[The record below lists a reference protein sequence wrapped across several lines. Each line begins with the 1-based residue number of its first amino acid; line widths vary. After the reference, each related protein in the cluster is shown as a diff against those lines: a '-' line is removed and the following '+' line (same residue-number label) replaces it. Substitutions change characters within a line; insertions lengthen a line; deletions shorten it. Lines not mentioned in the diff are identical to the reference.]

1 MKVRKSYAPN
11 LRLNWG
17 ISVLKIEVPVTG
29 EDANESPAQKEDDD
43 ANESPVLKE
52 DDDANESPVQ
62 KKDDDANESPV

>member
-17 ISVLKIEVPVTG
+17 ISVLKIEVPVT
-29 EDANESPAQKEDDD
+29 EEDDD

-52 DDDANESPVQ
+52 DDDANESPV
-62 KKDDDANESPV
+62 